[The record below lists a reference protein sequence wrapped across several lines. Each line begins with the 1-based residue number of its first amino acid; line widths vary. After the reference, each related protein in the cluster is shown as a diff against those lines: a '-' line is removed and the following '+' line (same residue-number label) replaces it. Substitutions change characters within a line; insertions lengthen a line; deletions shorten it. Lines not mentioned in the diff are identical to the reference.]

1 MVETLTAIF
10 VVLSIIAFA
19 LICLVVYLIVGR
31 VGSSGDCRECGGSG
45 RTVIHDRAGLMSMR
59 CPNCDR

>member
-1 MVETLTAIF
+1 MIETLTAIF
-10 VVLSIIAFA
+10 VVLSIVAFA

-31 VGSSGDCRECGGSG
+31 VGSGECPECGGSG

-59 CPNCDR
+59 CPTCNR